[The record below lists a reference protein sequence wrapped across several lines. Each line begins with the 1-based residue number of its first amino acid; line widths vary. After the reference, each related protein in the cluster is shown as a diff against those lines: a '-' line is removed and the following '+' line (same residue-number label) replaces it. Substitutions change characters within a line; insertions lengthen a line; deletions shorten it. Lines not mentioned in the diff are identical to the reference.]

1 MYQIV
6 IYLDKHSAFSR
17 IHYFTLRSSQRVRAL
32 VNLSERRLPY
42 DVSTLRCFYECL
54 AQAMTADQCQDYIEN
69 LLGGPTLPNH
79 EIPNLQ
85 IKINRPRPTNWV
97 SETYWMIG
105 IPTNIYG
112 EVDCDLNS
120 GIIKYPWTWTV
131 ANVDYTIPEV
141 SCVGL
146 PADECCTKVLDQ
158 IELEGIPLVDDNGNC
173 LSCWSHQEPLEPII
187 PPSGS
192 DVVYLEHSASSGTC
206 TESELSVTEV
216 NSADTDAEAALQVV
230 RNDID
235 AVIAAGT
242 VSCSVFTALFN
253 NLLLS
258 ARAFPRA
265 MSRIPSLLC
274 GICEN
279 PTDTYE
285 LTEEIITRL
294 LWIKQEITGEINSAE
309 NCIVIY
315 VDHQDLVLE
324 PPKIGGSRE
333 GLDFDRDDP
342 DCVDGP
348 DGNNPVMS
356 PVQVPTPD
364 GNNPVMAPVDVPTGG
379 DNPVMAPVDMPTPDG
394 MDCSGGKLM
403 VNSECV
409 CPSGSEDV
417 NGNCE
422 QNCSGGQIRDSS
434 GVCECPTGQ
443 LAGADGK
450 CFTCIPPLTLNSS
463 KDGCVCEPDY
473 ATLPS
478 GECKKCVGESIPSID
493 GTECV
498 CPTGTVLLNGDC
510 FGCTAP
516 AVLNAAQDACVCQ
529 AGFGTTESGGCEKCT
544 GGAIV
549 LNDGK
554 CGCPTGQFM
563 GPNSCFS
570 CNSPLIGNSK
580 TGQCDCPSGMS
591 MSGGKCVCTGAGLV
605 MNQSGDGCVAPA
617 DSCPPGTSYF
627 PASGVCQTCNCGFC
641 PEKNKRT
648 DGWEECCE
656 MNAHGNN
663 CKPPGGN
670 SSLKGCNFAKTDLFY
685 PGYSD
690 QSGNVCSGVE
700 VKLGA
705 QIPVGCGC
713 KPNAAAPCT
722 YDPSNPNRCFVCS
735 VEDLADLSAG
745 TNSYCS
751 GCRACLKA
759 KCTSWTAG
767 CQAILAGGP
776 ATVSQWESCLA
787 ESGSQRFRGLRSD
800 SRILGPPAKAT
811 TGTGSTSTTVTQ
823 GGAAKKA
830 TDCALQCASA
840 CKFNA
845 EYSTM

>member
-1 MYQIV
+1 
-6 IYLDKHSAFSR
+6 
-17 IHYFTLRSSQRVRAL
+17 L
-32 VNLSERRLPY
+32 VNPPERELQT

-54 AQAMTADQCQDYIEN
+54 AQAMTADECQTYIEN
-69 LLGGPTLPNH
+69 LLGGPALPNH

-85 IKINRPRPTNWV
+85 IKINRPRPTKWV

-131 ANVDYTIPEV
+131 ANVDYSIPEV

-146 PADECCTKVLDQ
+146 PADECCTKVLDK
-158 IELEGIPLVDDNGNC
+158 IDSEGIPLVDDNGNC

-206 TESELSVTEV
+206 TESELSVTQV
-216 NSADTDAEAALQVV
+216 NSADTDAEAALKVV
-230 RNDID
+230 RDDID

-242 VSCSVFTALFN
+242 VSCSVFTTLFN
-253 NLLLS
+253 DLLLY

-285 LTEEIITRL
+285 LPQEMITRL
-294 LWIKQEITGEINSAE
+294 MWIKQEITGEINSAE

-356 PVQVPTPD
+356 PVSMPTPD
-364 GNNPVMAPVDVPTGG
+364 GNNPALAPVDVPTGG
-379 DNPVMAPVDMPTPDG
+379 DNPALAPVDMPTPDG
-394 MDCSGGKLM
+394 TDCSEGKES
-403 VNSECV
+403 VNGECV
-409 CPSGSEDV
+409 CPSGTEDV
-417 NGNCE
+417 NGKCE
-422 QNCSGGQIRDSS
+422 QKCSGVKIRNSS
-434 GVCECPTGQ
+434 GVCDCPTGMS
-443 LAGADGK
+443 
-450 CFTCIPPLTLNSS
+450 I
-463 KDGCVCEPDY
+463 
-473 ATLPS
+473 S
-478 GECKKCVGESIPSID
+478 GE
-493 GTECV
+493 
-498 CPTGTVLLNGDC
+498 
-510 FGCTAP
+510 
-516 AVLNAAQDACVCQ
+516 
-529 AGFGTTESGGCEKCT
+529 
-544 GGAIV
+544 
-549 LNDGK
+549 
-554 CGCPTGQFM
+554 
-563 GPNSCFS
+563 
-570 CNSPLIGNSK
+570 
-580 TGQCDCPSGMS
+580 
-591 MSGGKCVCTGAGLV
+591 KCVCTEAGLV
-605 MNQSGDGCVAPA
+605 MNQTGDGCVAPA

-641 PEKNKRT
+641 PEKNKRN

-705 QIPVGCGC
+705 QVPVGCGC

-745 TNSYCS
+745 ENSYCS
-751 GCRACLKA
+751 GCRACLKD
-759 KCTSWTAG
+759 KCTSWSSG

-776 ATVSQWESCLA
+776 ATVTQWESCLA
-787 ESGSQRFRGLRSD
+787 ESGNQRFRGLRSD
-800 SRILGPPAKAT
+800 SRFLTAPAKAT
-811 TGTGSTSTTVTQ
+811 NGATSTTVTQ

-830 TDCALQCASA
+830 TDCALECASA